1 MNTKMFLAASTY
13 SILLLSVLAVV
24 AASSSKPRTSD
35 TYTSTTNLATMRD
48 EKEQRSEEPDAASII
63 DGTENEEVKEKESST
78 GISILNGQGS
88 KGGSDQGPCEPEP
101 ITAQLNQIISESLD
115 QLKDMDFDEIIIENE
130 IVDNTYL
137 LNQQNGFIFSPVID
151 VTNNMTNA
159 LYDNN
164 NAESQSGNVMRQNGV
179 ADFQGSLTDN
189 NNAYTETGDV
199 IRQNGILVDSSSSD
213 EEESQEEQII
223 EVEEERMGSTRRLNE
238 RGTSI
243 SSKDGT
249 VTNASSSFGVSIDN
263 SESQMTYQE
272 NAHKSSI
279 IIRNKI
285 SGNVVTRT
293 KSNGIIVEPNISV
306 LNDMSG
312 GLHGNNN
319 AKSIDGDVSRQ
330 NGVADF
336 RDALNG
342 NNNAYATEGDVI
354 RQNGIMNLSADDAS
368 EVITPDLVSSLQTLL
383 GGENLMH
390 FLSSTDAEAVNAI
403 LSNNLGDDSV
413 VKWFQEFFPK
423 VIQSLLS
430 LNVLNGGENGISI
443 VELLEGL
450 QEIIKRDNDK
460 ILPKDDDHAYSD
472 LLNLLEKLQFDSNK
486 GSRRRYLR
494 GIGGKK

>member
-1 MNTKMFLAASTY
+1 
-13 SILLLSVLAVV
+13 
-24 AASSSKPRTSD
+24 
-35 TYTSTTNLATMRD
+35 
-48 EKEQRSEEPDAASII
+48 
-63 DGTENEEVKEKESST
+63 
-78 GISILNGQGS
+78 
-88 KGGSDQGPCEPEP
+88 
-101 ITAQLNQIISESLD
+101 
-115 QLKDMDFDEIIIENE
+115 
-130 IVDNTYL
+130 
-137 LNQQNGFIFSPVID
+137 
-151 VTNNMTNA
+151 
-159 LYDNN
+159 
-164 NAESQSGNVMRQNGV
+164 
-179 ADFQGSLTDN
+179 
-189 NNAYTETGDV
+189 
-199 IRQNGILVDSSSSD
+199 
-213 EEESQEEQII
+213 
-223 EVEEERMGSTRRLNE
+223 
-238 RGTSI
+238 
-243 SSKDGT
+243 
-249 VTNASSSFGVSIDN
+249 
-263 SESQMTYQE
+263 
-272 NAHKSSI
+272 
-279 IIRNKI
+279 
-285 SGNVVTRT
+285 
-293 KSNGIIVEPNISV
+293 
-306 LNDMSG
+306 MSG

-319 AKSIDGDVSRQ
+319 AKSIDGGKSFKVYCDAHSFFDKPIAHHSVHILLLVLDYGKDVSRQ

-390 FLSSTDAEAVNAI
+390 FLSSTDAEAVKAI

-413 VKWFQEFFPK
+413 VKWFQEFFNGNK